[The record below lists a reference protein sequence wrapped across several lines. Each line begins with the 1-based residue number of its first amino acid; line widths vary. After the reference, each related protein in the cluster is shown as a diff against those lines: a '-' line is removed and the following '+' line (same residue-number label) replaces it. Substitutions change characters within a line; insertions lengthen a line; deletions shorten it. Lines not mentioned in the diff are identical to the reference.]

1 MRFCLQLHKRSK
13 IRVKEFLQLN
23 WLNINDKYLQVTVSD
38 NFRFCNGQCADY
50 FDQCPDYYPI

>member
-13 IRVKEFLQLN
+13 ICVKEFLQLN

-38 NFRFCNGQCADY
+38 NLRFCNGQCADY

>member
-1 MRFCLQLHKRSK
+1 MRFCLQLHKRPK

-38 NFRFCNGQCADY
+38 NLRFCNGQCADY